1 MALMRRGAVTTGVA
15 PPADTGPPLTME
27 CPLPCAV
34 LACTKARDGAR
45 AGRDTHQ
52 ATYDA
57 YYLPHR
63 SPGRPANDEFNPPE
77 ALGSRGAPISAG
89 ALNHI
94 WRPHAQIGPYF
105 DPEPLHLGAFLHSD
119 PKHRL
124 TQLNI

>member
-1 MALMRRGAVTTGVA
+1 MGSEMCIRDSL
-15 PPADTGPPLTME
+15 PME

-34 LACTKARDGAR
+34 LACTKARDGAG

-63 SPGRPANDEFNPPE
+63 SPGRPTNDEFSPSE
-77 ALGSRGAPISAG
+77 ALGCRRAPVSVG

-94 WRPHAQIGPYF
+94 WHLHVQIGPYF
-105 DPEPLHLGAFLHSD
+105 DSESLHLDAFWHSD

>member
-1 MALMRRGAVTTGVA
+1 MRRGAMTIGVA
-15 PPADTGPPLTME
+15 PPADTGAPLPME

-34 LACTKARDGAR
+34 LACTKARDGAG

-63 SPGRPANDEFNPPE
+63 SPGRPTNGEFNPPG
-77 ALGSRGAPISAG
+77 ALGCHGAPVPAG

-94 WRPHAQIGPYF
+94 WHPHVQIGPYF
-105 DPEPLHLGAFLHSD
+105 DPESLHLGVPWHSD
-119 PKHRL
+119 PKHRP